1 LNVSNVA
8 GVQISNVGS
17 SDVSSSILVQIAHQ
31 INSFVCDD
39 PTMAGAVV
47 THGTDTLEE
56 TAFFLDAT
64 VNCGKPVVIVG
75 AMRPATAISA
85 DGPFNL
91 LEAVTVATTPSAR
104 DRGAMVVMNDRIV
117 SAYYVTKTNAN
128 TMDTFKAYEQG
139 NLGTLISNT
148 PYFFYPPVTPT
159 GKAAY
164 DIRNVTAIPRVDI
177 LMSYQD
183 MSNDT
188 LYNAVAS
195 GAKGIVVSYFYHI
208 PLTSTN
214 SPWIAGSGAG
224 STSFN
229 FSLAMTDVIA
239 TSGIPIID
247 STRVMSGEVSNTGFN
262 EEEPSP
268 ISSGFLNPYKSRIL
282 LGILLAQM
290 KNMTE
295 IAAAFNSSATF
306 VG

>member
-1 LNVSNVA
+1 LGILTLLDAVPEVLNISNVA

-17 SDVSSSILVQIAHQ
+17 PDVTSSILVSIAHQ
-31 INSFVCDD
+31 INDVVCND
-39 PTMAGAVV
+39 PTMAGSVV

-64 VNCGKPVVIVG
+64 VNCEKPVIIVG

-91 LEAVTVATTPSAR
+91 LEAVSVAINPASR
-104 DRGAMVVMNDRIV
+104 NRGAMVVMNDRIV

-139 NLGTLISNT
+139 NLGSLISNT

-159 GKAAY
+159 GKVAY

-188 LYNAVAS
+188 LYNAVSS
-195 GAKGIVVSYFYHI
+195 GAKGIVVRPPLVLLSILITNNLTKDRRLRRRLHILQLQSRDARRNHHKRHPHHRFHPRDERRSIQQWLRPRKSKSYFQ
-208 PLTSTN
+208 
-214 SPWIAGSGAG
+214 
-224 STSFN
+224 
-229 FSLAMTDVIA
+229 
-239 TSGIPIID
+239 
-247 STRVMSGEVSNTGFN
+247 
-262 EEEPSP
+262 
-268 ISSGFLNPYKSRIL
+268 RIL
-282 LGILLAQM
+282 
-290 KNMTE
+290 E
-295 IAAAFNSSATF
+295 P
-306 VG
+306 V

>member
-1 LNVSNVA
+1 
-8 GVQISNVGS
+8 
-17 SDVSSSILVQIAHQ
+17 
-31 INSFVCDD
+31 
-39 PTMAGAVV
+39 MAGAVV

-64 VNCGKPVVIVG
+64 VNCEKPVIIVG

-91 LEAVTVATTPSAR
+91 LEAVSVAINPAAR
-104 DRGAMVVMNDRIV
+104 NRGAMVVMNDRIV

-188 LYNAVAS
+188 LYSAVSS
-195 GAKGIVVSYFYHI
+195 GAKGIV
-208 PLTSTN
+208 
-214 SPWIAGSGAG
+214 IAGSGAG
-224 STSFN
+224 STSSN
-229 FSLAMTDVIA
+229 FSLAMQDVI
-239 TSGIPIID
+239 TMHGIPIID
-247 STRVMSGEVSNTGFN
+247 STRVMSGEVSNSGFDP
-262 EEEPSP
+262 EDPSP
-268 ISSGFLNPYKSRIL
+268 ISNEECDGDC
-282 LGILLAQM
+282 GG
-290 KNMTE
+290 
-295 IAAAFNSSATF
+295 
-306 VG
+306 V